1 MFRQG
6 NTISTDCDLS
16 QIQQNSS
23 LHTTA
28 AGSPA
33 LREGLQTG
41 DRNSD
46 AGQTAAGCLAT
57 DPHAEATVL
66 SQDTAQ
72 NVPRSKNTIPQD
84 RTMDPLQKLGD
95 SVGKIGD
102 LFTAVTSTVERSIT
116 GMFGSSNERRVKNI
130 GFVREKNGDSKIV
143 PGSLVDQI
151 GRLEASYKSL
161 TDDELKQTS
170 VKLRAR
176 LDAGETLD
184 DILPDAFAAAR
195 EAGFRFL
202 KMRHYDVQLVGGIVL
217 HRGMIA
223 EMTTGEGKTLVAT
236 LPTYLNALAGK
247 VHVITVNDYLA
258 RRDMEWMAPLYMGL
272 GLTVGAIQ
280 SNMHPGERKD
290 VYACDITYG
299 TNNEFGFDYL
309 RDNMK
314 PTRELQAQGPLQFA
328 LIDEIDNILI
338 DEARTPLIISGP
350 AHDDTTKYPKADQ
363 IARKLKNELH
373 YEIKEKEHTCHLTDE
388 GIRYAEELAG
398 VESFYTAG
406 NMHWPHLIDNSLKA
420 HHLYKKDVS
429 YVVENGD
436 VVIIDEFTG
445 RKMTGRQWSDG
456 LHQAVEAKEGVRI
469 KQETQTLAT
478 ITLQNFFK
486 LYGKLAG
493 MTGTAMTEADEF
505 LKIYGLD
512 VISVPTNRP
521 MQRINQT
528 DVIYRTEREKW
539 NAVIDEIREVHATG
553 RPVLVGTVSIEK
565 SEHVSSLLKKY
576 GIQHSLLN
584 AKYHEREA
592 EIIAQAGRLGGVTL
606 STNMAGRGTDII
618 LGGNPEHLAWDE
630 LGKKYATRL
639 DVSKAE
645 WDEVTDRIA
654 RQEGMKEEAKKV
666 AELGGLHVVGT
677 ERHDSRRIDLQL
689 RGRSG
694 RQGDPGSSRFFVS
707 LEDDLMR
714 IFMGEWVKTLLTNLG
729 MQEGEAIESGM
740 VSRRIEAAQKKVE
753 ERHFET
759 RKHLLEYDEVM
770 DEQRKRVYT
779 YRQRILD
786 GGICRDLVLEM
797 IDRQVEQ
804 FTEQVLH
811 RMYRWQTICDWCATV
826 IHVQFTPDEIHDME
840 RDLLMLFVVEEAKR
854 QADET
859 VAESL
864 EENLPEL
871 EDEAEWN
878 WQAQARWI
886 NTTFGLN
893 TNDRELKKV
902 GRHDLHVHVYNRA
915 CEAIDR
921 YDLTP
926 LETFHREDWG
936 AVSLASWLYQQ
947 YTLQIDPTDLDG
959 LEPEDAIALINQ
971 RVRDMYHEKE
981 VRFPVTVGFNGFTI
995 KDGGGERLDRDGLV
1009 RWANS
1014 RFEMR
1019 LDAADLGSIANFDRT
1034 LLAASRKFLERG
1046 EIADEIEQ
1054 QLDLV
1059 YGQLNGVASEE
1070 VRVTAPDRVADLV
1083 NWSNSTLK
1091 SSFTEDEFSRLT
1103 RKNAEERILEA
1114 HSWRFRPELHQTE
1127 RSVILEILD
1136 TAWKNHLY
1144 DMDRLRSAVGL
1155 VGYAQKDPKVEYRRE
1170 GMKSFGEMWDTIGN
1184 QVTGAIFRLE
1194 HENSEFVGSLW
1205 EITNTVH
1212 ESAGS
1217 VSDMSSAAPASPD
1230 GGNYSEN
1237 GPESSQSEV
1246 AIEPIRNRGAKVGRN
1261 DPCPCGSGKKY
1272 KKCCG
1277 TFE

>member
-1 MFRQG
+1 
-6 NTISTDCDLS
+6 
-16 QIQQNSS
+16 
-23 LHTTA
+23 
-28 AGSPA
+28 
-33 LREGLQTG
+33 
-41 DRNSD
+41 
-46 AGQTAAGCLAT
+46 
-57 DPHAEATVL
+57 
-66 SQDTAQ
+66 
-72 NVPRSKNTIPQD
+72 
-84 RTMDPLQKLGD
+84 MDPLQKLGD
-95 SVGKIGD
+95 SVGKLGD
-102 LFTAVTSTVERSIT
+102 VFTAVTSTVERGIT

-130 GFVREKNGDSKIV
+130 GFVREKNGESKVI
-143 PGSLVDQI
+143 PGSLIDQI
-151 GRLEASYKSL
+151 GKLEPAYKSL
-161 TDDELKQTS
+161 SDDELRQTS
-170 VKLRAR
+170 AKLRAR

-195 EAGFRFL
+195 EAGFRYL

-280 SNMHPGERKD
+280 SNMHPEERRQ

-350 AHDDTTKYPKADQ
+350 AHDDTSKYPKADQ
-363 IARKLKNELH
+363 IARKLKQDIH
-373 YEIKEKEHTCHLTDE
+373 FEIKEKEHTCHLTDE
-388 GIRYAEELAG
+388 GIRYAEELAE

-406 NMHWPHLIDNSLKA
+406 NMHWPHLIDNALKA
-420 HHLYKKDVS
+420 HHLYKRDVS

-486 LYGKLAG
+486 LYDKLAG

-521 MQRINQT
+521 MQRINMT

-539 NAVIDEIREVHATG
+539 NAVIEEIREVHATG

-565 SEHVSSLLKKY
+565 SEHVSRLLKKY

-592 EIIAQAGRLGGVTL
+592 EIVAQAGRLGAVTL
-606 STNMAGRGTDII
+606 STNMAGRGTDIV

-630 LGKKYATRL
+630 LSKIHASRL

-645 WDEVTDRIA
+645 WDEVTERIA
-654 RQEGMKEEAKKV
+654 EREGMKEEARKV

-689 RGRSG
+689 RGRAG

-714 IFMGEWVKTLLTNLG
+714 IFMGDWVKTLLTNLG

-797 IDRQVEQ
+797 IDRQVAQ
-804 FTEQVLH
+804 FTAQVLH
-811 RMYRWQTICDWCATV
+811 RKYRWQTISDWCGTV
-826 IHVQFTPDEIHDME
+826 IHLEISPDEIRDME
-840 RDLLMLFVVEEAKR
+840 KDLLLQFVNEEAKR
-854 QADET
+854 QADEMI
-859 VAESL
+859 AESL

-871 EDEAEWN
+871 EDESEWN

-902 GRHDLHVHVYNRA
+902 GRKDLHVHLYNRA

-921 YDLTP
+921 YDLSP

-947 YTLQIDPTDLDG
+947 YTLQIDPQELEG
-959 LEPEDAIALINQ
+959 LEPEDAITLINE
-971 RVRDMYHEKE
+971 RVREMYHEKE
-981 VRFPVTVGFNGFTI
+981 VRFPVTVGFNGFTVR
-995 KDGGGERLDRDGLV
+995 DGGGERLDRDGLV

-1014 RFEMR
+1014 RFEIR
-1019 LDAADLGSIANFDRT
+1019 LAEEDLGSVANLEKT
-1034 LLAASRKFLERG
+1034 LLNASRKFLERG
-1046 EIADEIEQ
+1046 DLADEIEQ
-1054 QLDLV
+1054 RLDAV
-1059 YGQLNGVASEE
+1059 YGQHNGVASDDAG
-1070 VRVTAPDRVADLV
+1070 VTAPEKVSELV

-1091 SSFTEDEFSRLT
+1091 SKFTEDDFSRLS
-1103 RKNAEERILEA
+1103 RENARERILEA
-1114 HSWRFRPELHQTE
+1114 HAWRFRPELHQTE

-1170 GMKSFGEMWDTIGN
+1170 GMKSFGEMWDTIGT

-1217 VSDMSSAAPASPD
+1217 VSEMSGQAPPPA
-1230 GGNYSEN
+1230 GGETSGGYSE
-1237 GPESSQSEV
+1237 GGAEPAQAATAV
-1246 AIEPIRNRGAKVGRN
+1246 EPIRNRGVKVGRN

-1277 TFE
+1277 AFD